1 MRALVQP
8 RRLATIVALALMW
21 CGLWGELSAG
31 NILAGLA
38 VAIGVTAIGVGTP
51 GKGGVRPIPLIRL
64 LALVASDL
72 VRSTINVAVEII
84 TPNDYTDESIIA
96 VDVPLPSRD
105 HQLMLVVAITLT
117 PGTAVVD
124 ADPDTGTLYLHLLH
138 NKRRDATIEHV
149 QELAQLACEALPVP
163 QPGRATSS

>member
-1 MRALVQP
+1 MIALFQP

-21 CGLWGELSAG
+21 CGLWGEITAG

-38 VAIGVTAIGVGTP
+38 VAVGVTAIGVGTP
-51 GKGGVRPIPLIRL
+51 GTGGIRPIPLMRL
-64 LALVASDL
+64 VALVAVDL
-72 VRSTINVAVEII
+72 VRSTVNVAVEIL
-84 TPNDYTDESIIA
+84 TLSDHTDESIIA
-96 VDVPLPSRD
+96 VDVLLPSRD
-105 HQLMLVVAITLT
+105 HLLMLVVAITLT

-149 QELAQLACEALPVP
+149 DQLARLACEALPIP
-163 QPGRATSS
+163 RSGRTTSS